1 MDGAR
6 GGAAP
11 FEFGD
16 ELSSCDSLLLALTCT
31 ALQLFCAYMYSI
43 NKLFELAQIP
53 ELGVL

>member
-31 ALQLFCAYMYSI
+31 VLQLFCAYMYSI